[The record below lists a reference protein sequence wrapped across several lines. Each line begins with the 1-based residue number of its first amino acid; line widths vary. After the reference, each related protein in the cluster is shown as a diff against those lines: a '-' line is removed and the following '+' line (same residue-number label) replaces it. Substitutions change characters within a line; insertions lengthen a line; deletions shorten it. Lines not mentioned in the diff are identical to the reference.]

1 MRPASLFLVLAVLTV
16 TAVLSRPAYARD
28 GIVLESYTGPR
39 PSSAP
44 TTLGPL
50 LSELSARGFVTGE
63 GVGRIYDAKV
73 SRPAGPALPAD
84 FIKKLADGRKAF
96 VDGEFDDAVAKLG
109 PLIDAAH
116 ASSGAF
122 ARNQPLREKL
132 VDALIALAMAQQRG
146 GDPRAARLTFGELA
160 RSYPDAQ
167 VPKATWGPEAAK
179 LFDDVKRELRE
190 QPRGR
195 LVLKVTDETAEVFI
209 NERFEQKGT
218 TVKQVLPGDY
228 RVVVQQGAHQSRVHL
243 VTVTAGTDTTVQ
255 IELDMDDRVRTG
267 SWTGFQYGSGSERE
281 QSETSDAAAFGA
293 GINERAVVVIG
304 IDDVKGHL
312 AIVGALVSVASGRE
326 SRRASLPLDPAPNS
340 EKLAALAR
348 FLAGDPA
355 GPGIEVQLDGDATA
369 ATATSS
375 AGEPLR
381 PGPPIDRPVQESRR
395 WGGWPLVT
403 GVIALGAIGTGLYY
417 LHKDGTCPDGS
428 NSDNCPNVYNTK
440 TPAIIALSGGALFA
454 VITIYLIVDRPSSP
468 PTKQAFVV
476 PTSGGAMAGY
486 SFAF

>member
-1 MRPASLFLVLAVLTV
+1 MSPRLAF
-16 TAVLSRPAYARD
+16 ARD

-39 PSSAP
+39 PATAA
-44 TTLGPL
+44 TTLGAL

-73 SRPAGPALPAD
+73 SRPAGPALPGD
-84 FIKKLADGRKAF
+84 FAKKLADGRKAF
-96 VDGEFDDAVAKLG
+96 VDGEFDDAVSKLG

-146 GDPRAARLTFGELA
+146 GDPRAAKLTFGELA

-195 LVLKVTDETAEVFI
+195 LVLKVTDEAAEVFI

-243 VTVTAGTDTTVQ
+243 VTVTAGADTTVQ
-255 IELDMDDRVRTG
+255 IELDMDDRVHTTQ
-267 SWTGFQYGSGSERE
+267 WTGLQYGSESERE

-293 GINERAVVVIG
+293 GINERAVVVVG
-304 IDDVKGHL
+304 IDDIKGRP
-312 AIVGALVSVASGRE
+312 AIVGALISVASGRE
-326 SRRASLPLDPAPNS
+326 SRRASLPLDPAPN
-340 EKLAALAR
+340 EDKLAALAR

-355 GPGIEVQLDGDATA
+355 GPGIEVQLDGDASVV
-369 ATATSS
+369 TATTS
-375 AGEPLR
+375 GVEPLR
-381 PGPPIDRPVQESRR
+381 PGVPVDRPVPESRR
-395 WGGWPLVT
+395 WGGWPVVT
-403 GVIALGAIGTGLYY
+403 GILAAGGIGVGIYY

-428 NSDNCPNVYNTK
+428 NSENCPNVYNTK
-440 TPAIIALSGGALFA
+440 TPAIVALSAGGVFAAL
-454 VITIYLIVDRPSSP
+454 TIYLIIDRPSSSS
-468 PTKQAFVV
+468 TKQAFMV
-476 PTSGGAMAGY
+476 PTNGGAMAGY

>member
-1 MRPASLFLVLAVLTV
+1 MRRAVLLSLFALVI
-16 TAVLSRPAYARD
+16 LSGVAFARD

-39 PSSAP
+39 PSSAA

-73 SRPAGPALPAD
+73 SRPAGPSLPAD
-84 FIKKLADGRKAF
+84 FAKKLADGRKAF

-132 VDALIALAMAQQRG
+132 VDALVALAMAQQRG
-146 GDPRAARLTFGELA
+146 GDPRAAKLTFGELA

-243 VTVTAGTDTTVQ
+243 VTVTAGADTTVQ
-255 IELDMDDRVRTG
+255 IELDLDDRVHTG
-267 SWTGFQYGSGSERE
+267 TWTGFQYSSGSERE
-281 QSETSDAAAFGA
+281 QSETSDATGFGA
-293 GINERAVVVIG
+293 GINERAVVIVG
-304 IDDVKGHL
+304 IDDVKGRL

-326 SRRASLPLDPAPNS
+326 SRRASLPLDPAPNA

-355 GPGIEVQLDGDATA
+355 GPGIEVQLDAIA
-369 ATATSS
+369 ATAPL
-375 AGEPLR
+375 AGDPLR
-381 PGPPIDRPVQESRR
+381 SAPIDRIESHR
-395 WGGWPLVT
+395 WGGWPFVT
-403 GVIALGAIGTGLYY
+403 GIIALGAIGTGLYY
-417 LHKDGTCPDGS
+417 LDKDGSCPDGS
-428 NSDNCPNVYNTK
+428 NSENCPNVYNTK
-440 TPAIIALSGGALFA
+440 TPAIIALSGGALFT
-454 VITIYLIVDRPSSP
+454 VITIYLVIDRPSSP
-468 PTKQAFVV
+468 PSRQAFMG
-476 PTSGGAMAGY
+476 PTNGGAMAGY
-486 SFAF
+486 SFTF